1 MIKSIQNK
9 SNNIILQ
16 SENSLSIYRDI
27 ESDQNF
33 GISKFLLDLKEI
45 GKCRFQSEK
54 LAYLRKK

>member
-9 SNNIILQ
+9 SNNITLQ

-33 GISKFLLDLKEI
+33 GISKFSLDLKEI
-45 GKCRFQSEK
+45 GKWRFQSDK
-54 LAYLRKK
+54 LKYLRKK